1 MQINLKMLK
10 VLILG
15 GSRGI
20 GLEIAKALHSGG
32 VVNAC
37 DITLVAR
44 CEKTLKVL
52 QEKYGFKILAL
63 DVMSEFEKLKEY
75 LLKDTP
81 NVIVH
86 NIGGRLACDNQALSY
101 ESWRKSMEFNMGIS
115 VRVNEILLP
124 IFAEA
129 KGGIICHISSN
140 AAIDGSGAPGYVAA
154 KAAINAYVKSSA
166 RFYAKDNVRIFAVMP
181 GIIESEVWQDKA
193 KLNPQYVEQ
202 RKAEQPLGRFAYPI
216 EIGEFVASLIV
227 MNNPLC
233 NGAIYTLT
241 GGV

>member
-1 MQINLKMLK
+1 MQNLK

-15 GSRGI
+15 GSRGV
-20 GLEIAKALHSGG
+20 GLEIAKALQKLG
-32 VVNAC
+32 VNAA
-37 DITLVAR
+37 DIRLVAR
-44 CEKTLKVL
+44 CNKTLKVL

-63 DVMSEFEKLKEY
+63 DASRDFEKLKSRVLENP
-75 LLKDTP
+75 P
-81 NVIVH
+81 NAVIH
-86 NIGGRLACDNQALSY
+86 NIGGRLACDSQPLSY
-101 ESWRKSMEFNMGIS
+101 EAWRESMEFNMGIS

-124 IFAEA
+124 LFA
-129 KGGIICHISSN
+129 KLRGGIICHISSN
-140 AAIDGSGAPGYVAA
+140 VAIDGNGAPGYVAA